1 MAPYRG
7 EFSDVVPHL
16 TVGDRRL
23 ADLDTLRAAE
33 ADVTPALPVA
43 TTVREAL
50 LVAGSDAP
58 SSWRTVARLPLGAEP
73 DLGTAT
79 TL

>member
-1 MAPYRG
+1 M
-7 EFSDVVPHL
+7 
-16 TVGDRRL
+16 
-23 ADLDTLRAAE
+23 
-33 ADVTPALPVA
+33 PALPVA
-43 TTVREAL
+43 ATVREAL

-73 DLGTAT
+73 DLAAAT